1 MSMARCLKPSLFLLV
16 IVMISGCNRPDN
28 PVTLPYVPTGAFT
41 LTPIL
46 PTPVLST
53 DTLLPPPT
61 ATATSTTTA
70 TAIATVTATPT
81 PIWVFQS
88 GTITCPILL
97 YHRIA
102 DPPSPDWLA
111 ARYYT
116 SPADFEWQMQVL
128 KDWGYTTIP
137 ISLLVDAIMKGA
149 LLPPR
154 PVVISFDDGYE
165 NVYEN
170 AYPVMQVQAFT
181 GVMYLIVDAVGSQGY
196 MDVGQIQEMT
206 ANGWEIGSHSM
217 THPHLPAVHDQ
228 INYEAGQSKGRLK
241 TEIGVSV
248 ETFAYPY
255 GEIDPFVVS
264 KVAEYGYLAAVG
276 LWNPGHRYVH
286 SLDTLYY
293 LSRIEVVNGVDQAA
307 FAALLPW
314 SGQP

>member
-1 MSMARCLKPSLFLLV
+1 MKMARFLKSLLIMLL
-16 IVMISGCNRPDN
+16 ILMISGCNLPN
-28 PVTLPYVPTGAFT
+28 KPAAPVYVPTETFT
-41 LTPIL
+41 PTLVS
-46 PTPVLST
+46 PTPVPPTPVPPT
-53 DTLLPPPT
+53 DTPLPSPT
-61 ATATSTTTA
+61 ATATIT
-70 TAIATVTATPT
+70 ATVTATPT
-81 PIWVFQS
+81 PVWVFQS
-88 GTITCPILL
+88 GTITCSILL

-102 DPPSPDWLA
+102 EPPSLDSLA

-116 SPADFEWQMQVL
+116 SSADFQWQMQAL

-165 NVYEN
+165 SVYEN
-170 AYPVMQVQAFT
+170 AYPIMQALGFT
-181 GVMYLIVDAVGSQGY
+181 GIMYIIVDYVGSQGY

-228 INYEAGQSKGRLK
+228 INYEAGQSKSRLAS
-241 TEIGVSV
+241 EIGVSV

-255 GEIDPFVVS
+255 GEIDSFVVD

-276 LWNPGHRYVH
+276 LWNPGPQYVQ
-286 SLDTLYY
+286 SLDNLYY
-293 LSRIEVVNGVDQAA
+293 LSRIEVRNGTDLAT
-307 FAALLPW
+307 FATMLPW